1 MLLHPLLPATSSLPV
16 DGIAGWAVKVMETL
30 GAPGVGVL
38 IALEN
43 LFPPIPSEV
52 LLPLAGF
59 TASLGTM
66 NIVAAIVWA
75 TVGSVVG
82 AWALY
87 ALGAVLGRDRLIH
100 IIERMPLVDVDD
112 MLKAES
118 VFNKHGKKAV
128 LFGRLMPIVRS
139 LISIPAGLERMSF
152 VQFTLLSALGSLVW
166 NAILVYA
173 GYVLGEQYT
182 VVEGYVGYLQWI
194 VIAVIAVAVIAYA
207 VHLVRKHQRSRDT
220 L

>member
-1 MLLHPLLPATSSLPV
+1 MLLHPLLPAASSLPV

-100 IIERMPLVDVDD
+100 IIDRMPLVDVDD